1 MDRRDLLI
9 TLASAVALAPVAAS
23 AQSAGALAALGPE
36 QFRLTALEGGEF
48 AIQTSRVALERS
60 RSPAVRQFAQLEIN
74 EQVAFA
80 GSLGAR
86 PGSVSLRSDH
96 AAMLQQLAS
105 LQPGPRFDQLYIQGQ
120 IMGHQELLQING
132 AYAQAGADPV
142 GQAVAQVAV
151 PSIQTH
157 LSILGRLR
165 RG

>member
-1 MDRRDLLI
+1 MHRRDLLI
-9 TLASAVALAPVAAS
+9 SLAGAAALGPFAAS
-23 AQSAGALAALGPE
+23 AQSGGALGPD
-36 QFRLTALEGGEF
+36 QFRLVALQGGEF
-48 AIQTSRVALERS
+48 ATQSSQVALERS
-60 RSPAVRQFAQLEIN
+60 RNGAVRQFAQLEIN
-74 EQVAFA
+74 EQAAFA
-80 GSLGAR
+80 GSLGAQ
-86 PGSVSLRSDH
+86 PGSVPLRADH

-105 LQPGPRFDQLYIQGQ
+105 LQGPRFDRLYVQGQ

-157 LSILGRLR
+157 LSILDRMR